1 MPSSTPSLPEDPRDS
16 ARAAGLRY
24 VSDEMPGIRRR
35 RCGRGFTYLDAAGKT
50 VRDREERA
58 RFEALAIPPAWTD
71 VWICPFANGH
81 LQATGR
87 DDKDRKQYLYHPDWH
102 EVRERT
108 KFSRML
114 AFGES
119 LPRLRR
125 RIERDLD
132 REGLPRER
140 VLAAVVQLLERSLI
154 RVGNDEYARDNGS
167 YGLTTLR
174 RRHAEVDGGTVRFEF
189 KAKSGKRCETE
200 IDDPQLAEIVQGC
213 QELRGQ
219 ELFTYVDDEDRRH
232 DVDSGDVN
240 DYLREI
246 SGEDLTA
253 KDFRTWAGTVRAA
266 AILRRRC
273 GDELSEREA
282 KRCVVAAVREVA
294 DRLSNTA
301 AVCRQSYIHPAVLGG
316 FLDGSLHQHAGGPLP
331 RSPRGLDADERFTL
345 ELLRRIEHGEGG

>member
-1 MPSSTPSLPEDPRDS
+1 MPSSTPSLSEDPRGS

-24 VSDEMPGIRRR
+24 VSDDMPGVRRR
-35 RCGRGFTYLDAAGKT
+35 RCGRGFTYLDVEGET
-50 VRDREERA
+50 VRDEEERA
-58 RFEALAIPPAWTD
+58 RYRALAIPPAWTE

-87 DDKDRKQYLYHPDWH
+87 DDKGRKQYIYHPDWR
-102 EVRERT
+102 EERERA

-125 RIERDLD
+125 RIESDLD

-154 RVGNDEYARDNGS
+154 RVGNDEYARNNGS

-174 RRHAEVDGGTVRFEF
+174 RRHAEVDGETVRFEF
-189 KAKSGKRCETE
+189 KAKSGKRFDAEV
-200 IDDPQLAEIVQGC
+200 DDPQLAEIVQGC

-219 ELFTYVDDEDRRH
+219 ELFTYVDDDGRRR
-232 DVDSGDVN
+232 DVGSGDVN

-246 SGEDLTA
+246 SGEELTA

-273 GDELSEREA
+273 AEELPRREA
-282 KRCVVAAVREVA
+282 ERRVVAAVREVA

-301 AVCRQSYIHPAVLGG
+301 AVCRKSYIHPAVLDG
-316 FLDGSLHQHAGGPLP
+316 FLDGSLHEQAGGPVP

-345 ELLRRIEHGEGG
+345 ELLRRIETGDAG